1 MRSSRKVSSL
11 NPRNKP
17 QFIRFTVGLEKKT
30 IHKLKQIGKQ
40 RGESF
45 GEVVR
50 DGLDLFIK
58 KPKAPS
64 ATGVKSPCPTQK
76 KP

>member
-17 QFIRFTVGLEKKT
+17 QFIRFTVGLDKK
-30 IHKLKQIGKQ
+30 IIRNLKQIGKQ

-45 GEVVR
+45 DEVVR
-50 DGLDLFIK
+50 KALDLLLK
-58 KPKAPS
+58 KFKNEAPP
-64 ATGVKSPCPTQK
+64 AC
-76 KP
+76 